1 MEFNYIKMVMCI
13 SEILVKIKNM
23 VKVLSFG
30 LILYLNH
37 SYNKINKYNNIM
49 EIGGEAYLM
58 EWDNISKIMVIY
70 NLYRRCLCWN
80 VQKWIKAWSRYI
92 NVC

>member
-80 VQKWIKAWSRYI
+80 V
-92 NVC
+92 

>member
-1 MEFNYIKMVMCI
+1 MVMCI

-80 VQKWIKAWSRYI
+80 V
-92 NVC
+92 

>member
-1 MEFNYIKMVMCI
+1 MEYNFTRMVMCI
-13 SEILVKIKNM
+13 LEILVKIKNM

-37 SYNKINKYNNIM
+37 SYNKLNKYNNIM
-49 EIGGEAYLM
+49 EIGGEVYLM

-80 VQKWIKAWSRYI
+80 V
-92 NVC
+92 

>member
-1 MEFNYIKMVMCI
+1 MEFNYTKMVMCI
-13 SEILVKIKNM
+13 LEILVKIKNM

-70 NLYRRCLCWN
+70 KL
-80 VQKWIKAWSRYI
+80 
-92 NVC
+92 